1 MKTCL
6 ILSVLLSFPGLF
18 LNAQNIFSLKEKT
31 DKYLERYSQ
40 QKVYLHFDKQNYFA
54 GDNIWFKA
62 YVIDAVNHKP
72 DTLESALYVEL
83 FDTKGFLVKKEI
95 IHIQKGYGKGDL
107 VLPDS
112 LSEGNYLLRAY
123 TPWMLNF
130 QEDFHFT
137 RNFFIQNPE
146 EKNFISRRTRR
157 ENRGINR
164 ELDQKSKEYSFS
176 FFPEGGN
183 LIYGLENRLAYH
195 VQNSLGEGVDVRA
208 ELLNSAGNTIST
220 FKTSDNFSGRGV
232 TKFTPLD
239 SERYIIKVTF
249 PNGRTQ
255 NYPIRNI
262 QSSGFVL
269 NVLPKDD
276 SFSISVSGKPVSF
289 DSNLYLVVHTRGA
302 IHKFIEID
310 GDQKFQIKNDD
321 LPFGISAAALF
332 DQNARL
338 ISERLFFN
346 YPRQVKDIVL
356 QASKANKGFIIQIE
370 APDYPMDS
378 TTFSISVA
386 GSSGLN
392 PIQFHENIITRFLLT
407 SDLNFRVENPLKYFT
422 EYSLANNSIDLLMIS
437 SGWERINW
445 PDIMKEKTP
454 EIVFRKLDGF
464 PIFGNIEPTDESKEF
479 DRYSF
484 EVTLKHGDDLT
495 VRSTITDRQGDF
507 KFEDIQEHGEFEAA
521 IGVLG
526 LQESQPRYLELFPV
540 AIDDSKMDANWQF
553 RELQERRS
561 RNWTRVSLR
570 SRESSDR
577 RIDIAD
583 NLSYSYGSPD
593 QIIYIKKNDQRFRNM
608 RDILISQAPG
618 ILIDGNTIVIRGR
631 GSINLGNQPLI
642 KVDGQVYSSFQFLNL
657 PPMEISHIEI
667 YKGPSASI
675 FGVRGGNGA
684 IVAHSRRSSVARQI
698 ILEYILSGFYIPRN
712 FEPADLDSNNNFS
725 DHPEYFYTIS
735 WNPSVKLDESGQ
747 MNMQLEVPDGL
758 ENLHI
763 ILEGVD
769 ATGKIHHIYQKHKL

>member
-1 MKTCL
+1 MKTFL
-6 ILSVLLSFPGLF
+6 ILSVFLFLPGLF
-18 LNAQNIFSLKEKT
+18 LNAQNVSSLKEKT
-31 DKYLERYSQ
+31 GKYLERYSQ

-72 DTLESALYVEL
+72 DVSESTLYVEL
-83 FDTKGFLVKKEI
+83 YDTKGFLVKKEI

-107 VLPDS
+107 VLQDS

-130 QEDFHFT
+130 HEDFIFT
-137 RNFFIQNPE
+137 RNFFIQNPA

-164 ELDQKSKEYSFS
+164 ELERKNKEYSIS

-183 LIYGLENRLAYH
+183 LVYGLENRLAYH
-195 VQNSLGEGVDVRA
+195 AQNSLGEGIDVRA
-208 ELLNSAGNTIST
+208 ELLNSTGNTIST
-220 FKTSDNFSGRGV
+220 FRTSDNFSGRGV
-232 TKFTPLD
+232 AKFTPLD
-239 SERYIIKVTF
+239 SERYGVKVTF

-269 NVLPKDD
+269 NVMPKDD
-276 SFSISVSGKPVSF
+276 SFSISVSGKPVSL

-302 IHKFIEID
+302 IQKFIEID
-310 GDQKFQIKNDD
+310 GNHKFQIKYDD
-321 LPFGISAAALF
+321 LPFGISAATLF
-332 DQNARL
+332 DKNARL

-346 YPRQVKDIVL
+346 YPGQVKDIVL
-356 QASKANKGFIIQIE
+356 QASKAYNGFNIQIE
-370 APDYPMDS
+370 APAYSMDS

-392 PIQFHENIITRFLLT
+392 PIQFHENIITRLLLT
-407 SDLNFRVENPLKYFT
+407 SDLNFKVENPVKYFT
-422 EYSLANNSIDLLMIS
+422 EYSLVNNSIDFLMIS
-437 SGWERINW
+437 SGWERISW
-445 PDIMKEKTP
+445 QDIIKEKTP
-454 EIVFRKLDGF
+454 EVVFRKMDGF
-464 PIFGNIEPTDESKEF
+464 PVFGNIEPTDESKEF

-484 EVTLKHGDDLT
+484 EVTLQHDDDLK
-495 VRSTITDRQGDF
+495 VKSTRTDRQGDF
-507 KFEDIQEHGEFEAA
+507 KFEDIQEHGEFEAT
-521 IGVLG
+521 IGILG
-526 LQESQPRYLELFPV
+526 LQESHPRILELFPV
-540 AIDDSKMDANWQF
+540 TIDDSKMDANWHF
-553 RELQERRS
+553 RELPEKRGG
-561 RNWTRVSLR
+561 NWTRVSLR
-570 SRESSDR
+570 SRKPSDR
-577 RIDIAD
+577 RIEITD
-583 NLSYSYGSPD
+583 NLNYSYGSAD
-593 QIIYIKKNDQRFRNM
+593 QVIYIKRNDQRFRNM
-608 RDILISQAPG
+608 RDILVAQAPG
-618 ILIDGNTIVIRGR
+618 ILIDGNFIVIRGR
-631 GSINLGNQPLI
+631 GSINLSNQPLI
-642 KVDGQVYSSFQFLNL
+642 LIDGQVYSSMQFLNL
-657 PPMEISHIEI
+657 SPMEISHIEI

-684 IVAHSRRSSVARQI
+684 IVAHSRRSSIARQI

-712 FEPADLDSNNNFS
+712 FELADLDSNNNLF
-725 DHPEYFYTIS
+725 DHPEYLYTIS

-769 ATGKIHHIYQKHKL
+769 AAGKIHHIYQKHKL